1 MARVLTSLQLDRS
14 GIDAARKVGLQ
25 AASRLLGTALDL
37 VYPPHCMACRTA
49 TDAFGGLCPGCWR
62 AIAFIERPFCERL
75 GTPFQQDLGDG
86 LLSPEAMAHPPVF
99 RRARAVALFDDGVV
113 RTLVHRLK
121 YGDRPELAT
130 LMGRWMARAAA
141 DLLADADVVVP
152 TPLHRGRLWRRQ
164 FNQAALLGQVVAR
177 SAGRPFEAATLTR
190 VKATATQVG
199 MTRNQRA
206 ANVQGA
212 FHAPAGSGLAGRT
225 VLLVDDVLTSGAT
238 ANAAARALLR
248 GGARAVDLAVFAR
261 VAGSQSLA
269 I

>member
-1 MARVLTSLQLDRS
+1 MAEVMRV
-14 GIDAARKVGLQ
+14 AGLA
-25 AASRLLGTALDL
+25 AASRLAKVALDL

-49 TDAFGGLCPGCWR
+49 TDAFDGLCPSCWR

-75 GTPFQQDLGDG
+75 GTPFQQDLGAG

-130 LMGRWMARAAA
+130 LMGGWMARAAA
-141 DLLADADVVVP
+141 ELLADADVVVP
-152 TPLHRGRLWRRQ
+152 MPLHRGRLWRRQ
-164 FNQAALLGQVVAR
+164 FNQAALLAQVIAR
-177 SAGRPFEAATLTR
+177 TSGRPFEAETLTR
-190 VKATATQVG
+190 IKATASQVG
-199 MTRNQRA
+199 MTRSQRA

-212 FHAPAGSGLAGRT
+212 FHASRASELTGRT

-248 GGARAVDLAVFAR
+248 GGVRAVDLAVFAR
-261 VAGSQSLA
+261 VAGAQGLA